1 MPAVNP
7 SGSWE
12 KGEQRAAALDRTP
25 SARPALPFAFE
36 LQATSGRAR
45 AGLFHTPHGPIAT
58 PAFAPVGTQAT
69 VKAVSPDQLRELG
82 ASLILA
88 NAYHLYLRPGD
99 ERIAR
104 LGGMHRFMGWE
115 GTILTDSGGFQLF
128 SLADQRTV
136 DDDGVSFRSHLD
148 GSLHRFTPEKAVAV
162 QENLG
167 ADIIMALDECAE
179 PLDRAYN
186 EQALARTHA
195 WAERCVRAKT
205 RGDQAL
211 FAIVQGGIFTDLRLR
226 SAEFLAGL
234 GTPGMAIG
242 GLSVG
247 ESKQQ
252 MHAVLEALD
261 PALPQDRPRYLMGV
275 GSPEDLVE
283 AVRRGV
289 DLFDSVLP
297 TRMARNDAALTRSG
311 RLNLRNSPYAED
323 ESPIDPECTCATC
336 RHFSRA
342 YLRHLIVAREMLSA
356 TLLSIH
362 NLHTLISLSADLRQA
377 ILEDRLLEF
386 VQGFHERRAQD
397 AAEA

>member
-1 MPAVNP
+1 VAGEIP
-7 SGSWE
+7 GSSPDH
-12 KGEQRAAALDRTP
+12 AAGTP
-25 SARPALPFAFE
+25 PPQPFTFD
-36 LQATSGRAR
+36 LVATSGNAR
-45 AGLFHTPHGPIAT
+45 AGSFHTPHGAIAT

-69 VKAVSPDQLRELG
+69 VKSLTPDQLGELG
-82 ASLILA
+82 ANLILA

-99 ERIAR
+99 ELVAR
-104 LGGMHRFMGWE
+104 QGGLHHFMGWQ
-115 GTILTDSGGFQLF
+115 GPILTDSGGFQLF

-136 DDDGVSFRSHLD
+136 DDEGVSFRSHLD
-148 GSLHRFTPEKAVAV
+148 GSLHHFTPEKAIAV

-186 EQALARTHA
+186 EQALRRTHA
-195 WAERCVRAKT
+195 WAERCLHAKT
-205 RGDQAL
+205 RPDQAL
-211 FAIVQGGIFTDLRLR
+211 FAIVQGGVFTDLRLQ

-252 MHAVLEALD
+252 TRAVLEALH
-261 PALPQDRPRYLMGV
+261 PALPADRPRYLMGV

-283 AVRRGV
+283 GVQRGV

-297 TRMARNDAALTRSG
+297 TRVARNDAALTRTS
-311 RLNLRNSPYAED
+311 RLNLRNAPFAED
-323 ESPIDPECTCATC
+323 ERPIDPDCHCYTC
-336 RHFSRA
+336 RHFTRA
-342 YLRHLIVAREMLSA
+342 YLRHLIVAHEMLSA

-362 NLHTLISLSADLRQA
+362 NLHTLIQLAADLRRA
-377 ILEDRLLEF
+377 ILEARVPQFAREF
-386 VQGFHERRAQD
+386 YEAR
-397 AAEA
+397 AEAAA